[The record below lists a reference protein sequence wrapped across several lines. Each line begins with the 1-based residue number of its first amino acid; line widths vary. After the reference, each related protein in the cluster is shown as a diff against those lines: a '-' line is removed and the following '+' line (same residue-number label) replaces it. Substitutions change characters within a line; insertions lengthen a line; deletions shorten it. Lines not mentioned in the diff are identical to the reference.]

1 MRRHVI
7 RLILSILVVLVPLGV
22 VVASDTSPQLG
33 LDLQGGISVVLAPTK
48 EAKTDAL
55 SKAVEI
61 IRNRVDALGVAEPD
75 VSLQGDNI
83 VVDLP
88 GVEDQ
93 DKARDLVG
101 TTAELRFRPVLQVF
115 PPGSSGTTTTTA
127 PGATTTTGPGGA
139 TTTTAPG
146 APTTVTT
153 TQRGTVTAGQA
164 ATTTTVPATTPTTA
178 PPAAPPEAP
187 PGACV
192 PRKSAVDDPTA
203 IVVLPFRETDE
214 ERKGT
219 LECLGPAE
227 MTGEAVKSAKARFE
241 SGWGVTAKFTEKGA
255 EQFNALAAKYFQRQ
269 VAIVLDG
276 VVESAAGMRSP
287 AEAGGAGSGV
297 ECGTGITGGDTQIDV
312 GDQPEA
318 KDLALVLRTGAL
330 PLTLEQSEV
339 SKVSPTLG
347 RDSLNAGLTAG
358 ILGLALVMAYMVLY
372 YRALGLV
379 VWVGLAVFTA
389 ILYTIMALLGESAGL
404 SLSLAGVAGFIVSV
418 GVTADSYI
426 VAFERLKDESHS
438 GKTLRAAVAQGMTR
452 SFRTILVADFV
463 TAAAAIILFLLAV
476 GPVRGFALTLGL
488 ATLVDVLI
496 AYYFTRPAVTLLARS
511 RLFSEGR
518 FIGMR
523 AALGVQPS

>member
-1 MRRHVI
+1 MRSGRPKI
-7 RLILSILVVLVPLGV
+7 YLALSLLVAFGSLAAVLLT
-22 VVASDTSPQLG
+22 DTTPRLG
-33 LDLQGGISVVLAPTK
+33 LDLEGGTSVILTAEGENVREDVLQQT
-48 EAKTDAL
+48 
-55 SKAVEI
+55 VEI
-61 IRNRVDALGVAEPD
+61 IRRRIDALGVAEPE
-75 VSLQGDNI
+75 VAISGTDNI
-83 VVDLP
+83 LIQLP
-88 GVEDQ
+88 GVENEQ
-93 DKARDLVG
+93 QALELIG
-101 TTAELRFRPVLQVF
+101 TTAQLTFRQVERMIPPRVNERRAPEVTEETGPEVNDRTVVF
-115 PPGSSGTTTTTA
+115 PSGQQGEDGVLYEMR
-127 PGATTTTGPGGA
+127 PATLTGEVVDQAEAVSEPTTGQWS
-139 TTTTAPG
+139 
-146 APTTVTT
+146 VSINMND
-153 TQRGTVTAGQA
+153 RGSEQWASFTSRL
-164 ATTTTVPATTPTTA
+164 
-178 PPAAPPEAP
+178 
-187 PGACV
+187 ACL
-192 PRKSAVDDPTA
+192 R
-203 IVVLPFRETDE
+203 DE
-214 ERKGT
+214 
-219 LECLGPAE
+219 
-227 MTGEAVKSAKARFE
+227 GEQVRS
-241 SGWGVTAKFTEKGA
+241 
-255 EQFNALAAKYFQRQ
+255 Q

-287 AEAGGAGSGV
+287 AEAGGSEGV

-312 GDQPEA
+312 GNQAEA

-358 ILGLALVMAYMVLY
+358 IIGLALVMAYMILY

-379 VWVGLAVFTA
+379 VWVGLAVFTSV
-389 ILYTIMALLGESAGL
+389 LYTIMALLGESAGL
-404 SLSLAGVAGFIVSV
+404 SLSLAGVAGFIVSI

-426 VAFERLKDESHS
+426 VAFERLKDEAHS

-463 TAAAAIILFLLAV
+463 TGAAAIILFLLAV

-488 ATLVDVLI
+488 ATVADVLI